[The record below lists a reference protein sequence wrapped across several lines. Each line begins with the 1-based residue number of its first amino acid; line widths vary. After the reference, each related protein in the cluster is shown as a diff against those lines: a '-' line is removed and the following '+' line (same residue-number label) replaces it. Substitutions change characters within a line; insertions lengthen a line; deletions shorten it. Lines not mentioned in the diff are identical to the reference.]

1 MRPPDWLTREQIDQ
15 VLEHISA
22 ADLIEAVGDGTRSGS
37 KVAGLAFDSA
47 AARLELSNGS
57 PATEHV
63 QAADF
68 VYMATQLGEAI
79 NVDSPLSEK
88 TSGLLDSAE
97 PGD

>member
-1 MRPPDWLTREQIDQ
+1 MPPPDWLTREQIDQ

-22 ADLIEAVGDGTRSGS
+22 ADLIEAVGDGTRPGS

-47 AARLELSNGS
+47 AHRMGLSNGT
-57 PATEHV
+57 PATENV
-63 QAADF
+63 RANDF

-79 NVDSPLSEK
+79 NVDSPLSGK
-88 TSGLLDSAE
+88 TSDLLASAE